1 MRVRDWSK
9 EEFSDKGL
17 LFANAI
23 ESQVSDVHSCPASR
37 EVVINYSRNE
47 MNCLKMI
54 SIISLTWQDIFIEGR
69 KESGSGFCCEVYE
82 QDSGDT
88 VMNPPN
94 EYSVIFEWWPL
105 HVSLFCMI
113 W

>member
-1 MRVRDWSK
+1 
-9 EEFSDKGL
+9 
-17 LFANAI
+17 
-23 ESQVSDVHSCPASR
+23 
-37 EVVINYSRNE
+37 

-88 VMNPPN
+88 VMNPPD
-94 EYSVIFEWWPL
+94 EYSVIFEW
-105 HVSLFCMI
+105 
-113 W
+113 